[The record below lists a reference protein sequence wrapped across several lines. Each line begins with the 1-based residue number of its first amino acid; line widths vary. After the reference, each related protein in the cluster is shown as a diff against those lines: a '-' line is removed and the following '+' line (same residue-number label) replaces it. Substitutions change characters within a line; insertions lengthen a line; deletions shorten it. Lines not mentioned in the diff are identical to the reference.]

1 MKKDYSE
8 YQYSEYDKYLIKR
21 SNQKGVKLDYF
32 VNKVHFSPEDK
43 KFNITV
49 DDYNEYTTIQD
60 EIDEYEKAKA
70 EREGKPYIP
79 REIDFESEDMQE
91 LRKESEER
99 LAAMRKKYNFMPSD
113 LAGDAVDETGKLDMP
128 MNNVFSGARI
138 FMNYGEGILDF
149 IYADFVKPVNDLL
162 AYYQIEFA
170 LAEYA
175 VKHDLVKRHKKPE
188 EEQKKKIYN
197 AQQEVVESYYDF
209 EETFS
214 MIEDIAYS
222 SLYSAVCPPL
232 FVHGKE
238 QRAERLR
245 WYGNYLIRLQKEFT
259 EMIEFCYDEDFYPGL
274 FSSLYPS
281 ERLSIYRQIKK
292 LPSFFQRKE
301 QMILSKHVRGG
312 KKMPFG
318 LDDKELLQA
327 FSHIDL
333 IPTED
338 AIEFSEK
345 YGMPAKEVMYNV
357 QHPIFMSISYD
368 ARTIEDMLELEF
380 TKMLEQD
387 VRFRKCRRCG
397 KYFITECARGSGEP
411 CVRPELMRYSVESI
425 GGDVLRSLRDFFGEE
440 VEWAENGRLPG
451 KYILLGALLKP

>member
-79 REIDFESEDMQE
+79 HEIDFESEDMIE
-91 LRKESEER
+91 LREESEER

-149 IYADFVKPVNDLL
+149 IYADFVTPVKDLL
-162 AYYQIEFA
+162 GYYQLEFA

-175 VKHDLVKRHKKPE
+175 VKNELVKPRKKPE

-197 AQQEVVESYYDF
+197 AQQEIVESYYDF

-222 SLYSAVCPPL
+222 SLYSAVC
-232 FVHGKE
+232 
-238 QRAERLR
+238 LR
-245 WYGNYLIRLQKEFT
+245 
-259 EMIEFCYDEDFYPGL
+259 FCCP
-274 FSSLYPS
+274 
-281 ERLSIYRQIKK
+281 K
-292 LPSFFQRKE
+292 
-301 QMILSKHVRGG
+301 
-312 KKMPFG
+312 
-318 LDDKELLQA
+318 
-327 FSHIDL
+327 
-333 IPTED
+333 
-338 AIEFSEK
+338 
-345 YGMPAKEVMYNV
+345 PA
-357 QHPIFMSISYD
+357 
-368 ARTIEDMLELEF
+368 
-380 TKMLEQD
+380 
-387 VRFRKCRRCG
+387 
-397 KYFITECARGSGEP
+397 
-411 CVRPELMRYSVESI
+411 
-425 GGDVLRSLRDFFGEE
+425 
-440 VEWAENGRLPG
+440 
-451 KYILLGALLKP
+451 